1 MSVTI
6 TIEGAKIRAR
16 KIPKKR
22 LLSIWKALTKKPL
35 PRLMAFQLEDSEFD
49 FALELIKDSDWAKE
63 DEKREIEEWGST
75 LTSRGTDAC
84 IFDTEEN
91 SDIDYIIIVRQKP
104 YHNLTEILKHELS
117 HIAKGDL

>member
-6 TIEGAKIRAR
+6 TVEGAKIRAR